1 MTIEIERA
9 SVLTI
14 DIPESFNMFYWQDTD
29 CIRKQPTIYLH
40 IYKKI
45 FRLA

>member
-14 DIPESFNMFYWQDTD
+14 DIPESFNMFYWQD
-29 CIRKQPTIYLH
+29 RKQPTIYSH
-40 IYKKI
+40 TYKKI